1 MHLSKRMACILL
13 LTSHQVAPTL
23 AFSTPN
29 TSIVGRTSSSSLPT
43 SSSSYKS
50 SSFKPL
56 YVSNNRIP
64 PELPIGGIGPEPY
77 DGFQKYSEES
87 RKYRRTVYTHEEW
100 VRHRESDR
108 FFRNLNTFLT
118 SGIYRSLFKEVASV
132 TSIATFVVAWNC
144 LFGEYQDLKSI
155 THEGIFHGVLPLL
168 QLPLAA
174 FTLSSPSLGLLLV
187 FRTNSAYKRW
197 DEARKNWGMNI
208 NHTRDLV
215 RMGNAYYD
223 RQAVSPEQ
231 AKADLETLA
240 LNTWC
245 FVRCMKRHLSPEW
258 EDEGDFRRE
267 LLEKLP
273 KQQAQAIFNAAHRPN
288 RALQDL
294 STSIENLPMH
304 FMRRNEIHAAATIFE
319 DNLGSSERILTSPI
333 PLFYSTHTARILS
346 VWLLFLPLALWSPLQ
361 SWNHVALIPA
371 VAMLSTFLLGIE
383 ELATQ
388 LEEPFTILPMQGFCD
403 KIYNWVTE
411 IASFEPGSN
420 GMPVYYYKNDERSLI
435 AQASSS
441 YLLDEFVEPSR
452 DASFADTVDTSQISI
467 HSNSYEYDFDVT
479 NEEVRESSVYEEEL
493 TRPDDSEEMIEVTM
507 SDDDAVL
514 VEERSSEFF
523 DDSGTKQS
531 SSSSS
536 LELIR
541 NNSILDR
548 SVLNSEITAL
558 QSRISLQA
566 IEAAAKLKE
575 AEEYISRMEDKE
587 NKVLLQLKLTQ
598 DELKKLKSKQV
609 ATSKMKN
616 EVAKLKAEKETFQ
629 HERIVLEE
637 KVKQETD
644 EKQILSLELD
654 TLRVEISKLR
664 GDQQEVEKMRLAEI
678 DAGKLSIAEAK
689 RESKRLK
696 TLLQSTKETLAE
708 KDELLAK
715 AESKLLLFKSQ
726 EEQRLQSIMDTEIA
740 ILKADEEEKAH
751 MKETL
756 EIAKLKAKQE
766 ESRHVE
772 IEQELDRIK
781 VELKKVSQN
790 MKKSQDLDHENKKLH
805 LNKESNT
812 KPLSSEEDK
821 EMELFRIEKLEEEV
835 LKDRELAAE
844 RQNAA
849 IITEKK
855 QRSLLAAR
863 LEMEKYLKEVAIAV
877 VELQISTKKA
887 EILKEMNQRSLLR
900 SRLRLDAQE
909 KEATK
914 LKNEVEAAQ
923 REAEKK
929 EREKTRQPQVV
940 AIQNENVNESA
951 EENQVSVSEDSWDR
965 FYVKELE

>member
-1 MHLSKRMACILL
+1 MYTSKEVNKKAKMTIYLKRDMACILL
-13 LTSHQVAPTL
+13 LASHQVAPTL

-29 TSIVGRTSSSSLPT
+29 TSIVGRTSSSTLPT
-43 SSSSYKS
+43 SSSTYKH

-273 KQQAQAIFNAAHRPN
+273 KQQAQAIFDAAHRPN

-371 VAMLSTFLLGIE
+371 VAILSTFLLGIE

-420 GMPVYYYKNDERSLI
+420 GMPVYYYKNDERSLMTPRF
-435 AQASSS
+435 AAAVKVENEASHNLRRNESRIE
-441 YLLDEFVEPSR
+441 DEDIDSEIEEVASLQ
-452 DASFADTVDTSQISI
+452 ASFA
-467 HSNSYEYDFDVT
+467 
-479 NEEVRESSVYEEEL
+479 
-493 TRPDDSEEMIEVTM
+493 
-507 SDDDAVL
+507 A
-514 VEERSSEFF
+514 
-523 DDSGTKQS
+523 
-531 SSSSS
+531 
-536 LELIR
+536 
-541 NNSILDR
+541 
-548 SVLNSEITAL
+548 
-558 QSRISLQA
+558 QA
-566 IEAAAKLKE
+566 EEAAAKLKE
-575 AEEYISRMEDKE
+575 AEEFMS
-587 NKVLLQLKLTQ
+587 
-598 DELKKLKSKQV
+598 
-609 ATSKMKN
+609 
-616 EVAKLKAEKETFQ
+616 
-629 HERIVLEE
+629 
-637 KVKQETD
+637 
-644 EKQILSLELD
+644 
-654 TLRVEISKLR
+654 RVEK
-664 GDQQEVEKMRLAEI
+664 
-678 DAGKLSIAEAK
+678 
-689 RESKRLK
+689 
-696 TLLQSTKETLAE
+696 
-708 KDELLAK
+708 
-715 AESKLLLFKSQ
+715 
-726 EEQRLQSIMDTEIA
+726 
-740 ILKADEEEKAH
+740 
-751 MKETL
+751 
-756 EIAKLKAKQE
+756 
-766 ESRHVE
+766 
-772 IEQELDRIK
+772 
-781 VELKKVSQN
+781 
-790 MKKSQDLDHENKKLH
+790 
-805 LNKESNT
+805 
-812 KPLSSEEDK
+812 
-821 EMELFRIEKLEEEV
+821 
-835 LKDRELAAE
+835 
-844 RQNAA
+844 
-849 IITEKK
+849 
-855 QRSLLAAR
+855 
-863 LEMEKYLKEVAIAV
+863 
-877 VELQISTKKA
+877 
-887 EILKEMNQRSLLR
+887 
-900 SRLRLDAQE
+900 
-909 KEATK
+909 
-914 LKNEVEAAQ
+914 
-923 REAEKK
+923 EKK
-929 EREKTRQPQVV
+929 ERLRLQLELIQLEAEKL
-940 AIQNENVNESA
+940 
-951 EENQVSVSEDSWDR
+951 
-965 FYVKELE
+965 K